1 MTRPFTASYTLC
13 DGTRGR
19 LLMIAAS
26 SWDAVDIAFDL
37 FGERLRRVSAKP
49 GGGE

>member
-1 MTRPFTASYTLC
+1 MKITASYTLC

-19 LLMIAAS
+19 LLMLADS

-49 GGGE
+49 AHQ